1 MSFKTCSTISSNL
14 CNSLR
19 ISLEV
24 SLFLNFPLLLLDF
37 MLESVLLLLLF
48 PAETPFA
55 VLFVRLSIA
64 QRYEDKLYLMN
75 ERKFLVS
82 FMLEGFLR
90 IESSYVCVCFKFK
103 EYNPLMIL
111 TQSSMICMPSSRFFM
126 RALTYDHKDPS
137 SVSDGFFQ
145 DCCCC

>member
-24 SLFLNFPLLLLDF
+24 FLFLNFPLLLLDF

-64 QRYEDKLYLMN
+64 
-75 ERKFLVS
+75 
-82 FMLEGFLR
+82 
-90 IESSYVCVCFKFK
+90 
-103 EYNPLMIL
+103 
-111 TQSSMICMPSSRFFM
+111 
-126 RALTYDHKDPS
+126 
-137 SVSDGFFQ
+137 
-145 DCCCC
+145 

>member
-64 QRYEDKLYLMN
+64 
-75 ERKFLVS
+75 
-82 FMLEGFLR
+82 
-90 IESSYVCVCFKFK
+90 
-103 EYNPLMIL
+103 
-111 TQSSMICMPSSRFFM
+111 
-126 RALTYDHKDPS
+126 
-137 SVSDGFFQ
+137 
-145 DCCCC
+145 